1 MFRSVHGREYT
12 KKLVFHVLLLLSVMS
27 DIPMYIDFIIR
38 DDYEKSTYAFHNFK
52 SALLFMAYSIM
63 IRDWSKALF
72 EMNEFRKVPILLS
85 KWSLILVNIC
95 FTLMALVSFVYLF
108 IVKDLDEFLHS
119 VVYQIGMYFQIA
131 VPFTLSAMMLHTG
144 LHLLV
149 KIQGAVNNVTSN
161 EDVLRNFN
169 DAEYEE
175 EVVDIMYDEGGE
187 EYGVELLGVDPNV
200 LKLSVLIDG
209 VTYPPEEMSLSLV
222 LFDQVVLTQPHPP
235 KGGFLC
241 AESTDVTIEAS
252 GLPPCESAIIR
263 IRGESGEPI
272 VISGTVSEDLS
283 SITIFLI
290 DGGLGDLQG
299 EIRNKKE
306 TWYFLDVSVDGTN
319 FDESE
324 TAILQIKH

>member
-175 EVVDIMYDEGGE
+175 EVVDIMYDEGRG
-187 EYGVELLGVDPNV
+187 GTRDDNDMNDDDDT
-200 LKLSVLIDG
+200 LS
-209 VTYPPEEMSLSLV
+209 SSFLSN
-222 LFDQVVLTQPHPP
+222 HPRSSNSQN
-235 KGGFLC
+235 
-241 AESTDVTIEAS
+241 ENS
-252 GLPPCESAIIR
+252 GLSREQI
-263 IRGESGEPI
+263 
-272 VISGTVSEDLS
+272 
-283 SITIFLI
+283 
-290 DGGLGDLQG
+290 
-299 EIRNKKE
+299 EIRQSQMNSRD
-306 TWYFLDVSVDGTN
+306 T
-319 FDESE
+319 
-324 TAILQIKH
+324 